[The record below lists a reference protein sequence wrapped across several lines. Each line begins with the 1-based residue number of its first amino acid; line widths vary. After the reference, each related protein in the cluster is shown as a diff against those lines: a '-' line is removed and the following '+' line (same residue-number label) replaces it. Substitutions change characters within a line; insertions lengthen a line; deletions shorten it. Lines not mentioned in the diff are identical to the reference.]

1 MHTPTTTSI
10 VTYQPDVNLTTDQ
23 RHIRHYDLSWMKYMS
38 IHHAITSFEDQTKSL
53 RGARTKSRHTWLAYA
68 RGLFIF
74 LRFGH
79 QLATG
84 QEITFPRVSIKE
96 IDSFFDAIRQRP
108 NDTFIAHPLPNAD
121 LLNKFIAAI
130 TATGTGPSTIN
141 HKYMA
146 PVRKYLTALTAQE
159 PNLRHFAS
167 IEDYMQFVEWRE
179 SIRRALEIRVK
190 DTSRSEY
197 SALWSYGVRLKP
209 DQVTS
214 LLRQIDRSTLAGLRN
229 YALMLVAFSTGFRV
243 AELTRITLSSILH
256 EGTAILIKVEGK
268 RGNMDPVPISAQVQQ
283 AIMDYVDAYNN
294 RLEDHADPRRITDH
308 TPLWCGIL
316 CNDQLPEASNPSA
329 GSLATRSIG
338 DIIKRLVKQI
348 LGITFSAHDTRRTCA
363 YIAFKCSMSL
373 ENIRRLLRHANVGIT
388 AKYIGVE
395 PDYSGSTLS
404 NYITLG

>member
-10 VTYQPDVNLTTDQ
+10 VVSQPEFNLTTDQ
-23 RHIRHYDLSWMKYMS
+23 RHIRNYDLSWMKYLN

-53 RGARTKSRHTWLAYA
+53 RGARTESRHTWLAYA
-68 RGLFIF
+68 RGVFTF

-84 QEITFPRVSIKE
+84 QEVTFPRVSIKE
-96 IDSFFDAIRQRP
+96 IDSFFHAIRHSP
-108 NDTFIAHPLPNAD
+108 NDTFIVHPLPNAD

-130 TATGTGPSTIN
+130 TATGTGPPTIN
-141 HKYMA
+141 QKYMA
-146 PVRKYLTALTAQE
+146 PVRKYMKALISQE

-167 IEDYMQFVEWRE
+167 IEDYMQLVEWRE
-179 SIRRALEIRVK
+179 SIRRALDIRVK
-190 DTSRSEY
+190 DTSRTEY
-197 SALWSYGVRLKP
+197 SPLWSQGTRLKP

-229 YALMLVAFSTGFRV
+229 YALMLTAFSTGFRV
-243 AELTRITLSSILH
+243 AELTRITLSSIIE
-256 EGTAILIKVEGK
+256 EGASILIKVEGK
-268 RGNMDPVPISAQVQQ
+268 RGNMDPVPISTQVQQ
-283 AIMDYVDAYNN
+283 SIMDYINAYNA
-294 RLEDHADPRRITDH
+294 RLDDQADPRRITDD
-308 TPLWCGIL
+308 TPIWCGIL
-316 CNDQLPEASNPSA
+316 SNDQLPEASNPAA
-329 GSLATRSIG
+329 GSMVSRSIG
-338 DIIKRLVKQI
+338 DIIKRLVKNI

-363 YIAFKCSMSL
+363 YIAYKCSMSL
-373 ENIRRLLRHANVGIT
+373 ENIRRLLRHANIGIT